1 LADLVAEAFKVK
13 SVPGL
18 GKVFECKVCGALFVS
33 ANDAQRHITLY
44 HRATTSLRL
53 QQLLE
58 GAVKVEKKEER
69 CREERRRAMS

>member
-13 SVPGL
+13 SMPGL
-18 GKVFECKVCGALFVS
+18 GKVFECRLCGCLFVS

-44 HRATTSLRL
+44 HRVTTSLHL

-58 GAVKVEKKEER
+58 AVGTEK
-69 CREERRRAMS
+69 REEGGRRGK

>member
-18 GKVFECKVCGALFVS
+18 GDVFECKLCGCLSVS

-44 HRATTSLRL
+44 HKVTTSLRL

-58 GAVKVEKKEER
+58 GAVKVEK
-69 CREERRRAMS
+69 REGGGGRGK

>member
-1 LADLVAEAFKVK
+1 MADLVAEAFNVK

-18 GKVFECKVCGALFVS
+18 GDVFECKVCGSLFVS

-44 HRATTSLRL
+44 HKVTTSLRL

-58 GAVKVEKKEER
+58 GAVKAVKVEEKEGGGGR
-69 CREERRRAMS
+69 GK